1 MIKTSKI
8 KKYIIIILLVISL
21 TLLTN
26 CSCNKLSNKYIIK
39 ENGVDITVDAEYLS
53 YMYNQNTIPSI
64 HFDYNG
70 VKISD
75 QSTNAKVV
83 FVQNDQYALSDA
95 FSNFL
100 ESFTDD
106 AKLITRSVEQGK
118 ETTVARSPHYR

>member
-26 CSCNKLSNKYIIK
+26 CSCNKLSNKYITK

-106 AKLITRSVEQGK
+106 AKLITRSVEHQQRGK
-118 ETTVARSPHYR
+118 YL